1 MAANDLEV
9 QLEKIMPEDLVRTFE
24 SAYKVFQGETE
35 HMDDLLKNGGV
46 LLRKAAQ
53 KLTTAQLVLS
63 IAAIAAVA
71 VVLIKRSED

>member
-46 LLRKAAQ
+46 LLRKAAH
-53 KLTTAQLVLS
+53 KFTTGQLVLG
-63 IAAIAAVA
+63 IAAIATVA